1 MSNTNDGDGN
11 SSGASS
17 AQAEPTPG
25 PWVVRQIM
33 TGGCYVHDA
42 SGEVKITGRIES
54 NTGALSDEAEANA
67 HLIAAAPRLLSEL
80 DQVHDLL
87 VRLKATHGHLVR
99 RELIDNVEEALATAR
114 NKEV

>member
-1 MSNTNDGDGN
+1 MSNTNDTGKSTSN
-11 SSGASS
+11 TSS

-25 PWVVRQIM
+25 PWVARQLKA
-33 TGGCYVHDA
+33 GDYYVEDIPSA
-42 SGEVKITGRIES
+42 VSITGQVRS
-54 NTGALSDEAEANA
+54 NTGAFSDEAEANA

-80 DQVHDLL
+80 EEVHDLL

-114 NKEV
+114 NEEA